1 MKRLTR
7 TSVGQSPWHVVHV
20 IGHMRTGGAE
30 KQLANYLL
38 AANRDD
44 FRHTLVCL
52 EQPGELAAVVAQ
64 TGIPVIR
71 MPLRTRFLPWSIQR
85 FAGWMRAQD
94 VSVVHTHMHHA
105 AFWGR
110 LAGLAAGVPVLVTTE
125 HGKELWKGPARVAID
140 RRLSRYTACHI
151 AVSQEGLEQRIRRE
165 HVDRSRIELIPNGVP
180 LLDMNRFAEMR
191 RQARAK
197 LGLAE
202 HIPVIGSVGRY
213 IEAKGYGFLVTAVA
227 KVLQRFPEARWLA
240 VGDGELHGAMRAAAS
255 ECGIGGAVIWAGR
268 RDDVPDLLTAMDV
281 WVMSSIREGLP
292 VALLEAMAAARPI
305 VATNVG
311 GIPDAVHHG
320 EAGLLV
326 PPASPEALADAICQV
341 LEDPAAA
348 GKLSFAARRR
358 AEQEYGIESVAL
370 RIEEVYRR
378 ELSVVL
384 DKRRLR

>member
-1 MKRLTR
+1 MTR
-7 TSVGQSPWHVVHV
+7 TSVDQRPWHVVHV

-38 AANRDD
+38 AANRAD

-52 EQPGELAAVVAQ
+52 EQPGELAAVVER

-85 FAGWMRAQD
+85 FAGWMRDQD

-110 LAGLAAGVPVLVTTE
+110 LAGLAARVPVLVTTE

-140 RRLSRYTACHI
+140 RRLSRYTSCHI

-165 HVDRSRIELIPNGVP
+165 HVDPRRIQLIPNGVP
-180 LLDMNRFAEMR
+180 LPDLNRFAESR
-191 RQARAK
+191 REVRAQ
-197 LGLAE
+197 LGLTDE
-202 HIPVIGSVGRY
+202 TPVIGSVGRF
-213 IEAKGYGFLVTAVA
+213 IEAKGYAFLVAAVA
-227 KVLQRFPEARWLA
+227 KVLQRHPTARWLA
-240 VGDGELHGAMRAAAS
+240 VGDGDLHGATRVAAD

-268 RDDVPDLLTAMDV
+268 RDDVPELLTAMDV

-292 VALLEAMAAARPI
+292 VALLEAMAAGRAI

-326 PPASPEALADAICQV
+326 PPASPDALADAICQV
-341 LEDPAAA
+341 LENPAAA
-348 GKLSFAARRR
+348 DKLALSARRR
-358 AEQEYGIESVAL
+358 AEQEYGIDSVAQ
-370 RIEEVYRR
+370 RIEDVYRR
-378 ELSVVL
+378 ELRAVFANGSR
-384 DKRRLR
+384 K